1 MTTLMIP
8 LPEEQLERLKARATQ
23 AGVTPEEL
31 VRATLEEWLGQPADD
46 FKKAA
51 DYVFRKNA
59 DLYRRLA

>member
-8 LPEEQLERLKARATQ
+8 LHEDQLEQLKARAAQ

-31 VRATLEEWLGQPADD
+31 VRATLEEWLAQPRDS
-46 FKKAA
+46 FNTAA

-59 DLYRRLA
+59 ELYKRLA